1 MPYNR
6 LYLNGF
12 RGVDKLLRSR
22 YNYSTCKKQRFTL
35 FYLVLTIEEIEKM
48 QRFDDVVKW
57 IKKMTEA
64 GVALVALAIVLQILF
79 GKAVPFIGGDVVG
92 SITAIVANL
101 GAQGLVGL
109 AAVAVMYAIFTRP
122 AQPAK

>member
-1 MPYNR
+1 
-6 LYLNGF
+6 
-12 RGVDKLLRSR
+12 
-22 YNYSTCKKQRFTL
+22 
-35 FYLVLTIEEIEKM
+35 M

-92 SITAIVANL
+92 SITGIVANL

-122 AQPAK
+122 AT

>member
-1 MPYNR
+1 
-6 LYLNGF
+6 
-12 RGVDKLLRSR
+12 
-22 YNYSTCKKQRFTL
+22 
-35 FYLVLTIEEIEKM
+35 M
-48 QRFDDVVKW
+48 QRFDDVVSW